1 MPPPPDLTVRIAGT
15 EILNDNRR
23 EALEELIEACREV
36 GLDGEIS
43 YRPPTGRARGISLWE
58 VTAIYL
64 GGKLVDAATGQLM
77 KSAVENIIKRSTVW
91 ARERLRQ
98 GDSPRP
104 QKLQI
109 YGPNG
114 EVIKEVSV
122 EPRDVDPN
130 TTSRF
135 QGIIDKARREEEEQR
150 RCKEGPQ

>member
-1 MPPPPDLTVRIAGT
+1 MLPPPDLTVRIAGT

-23 EALEELIEACREV
+23 EALEELIEACRED

-43 YRPPTGRARGISLWE
+43 YRPPTGRGISIWE

-64 GGKLVDAATGQLM
+64 GGKLLDAATGQLM

-91 ARERLRQ
+91 ARERLRR

-104 QKLQI
+104 QTITI

-135 QGIIDKARREEEEQR
+135 QEIIDKARREEEEQQR
-150 RCKEGPQ
+150 RRKEGPQ